1 MSPAAR
7 NEDLDDARFRDLVV
21 HAAVMRSAHRWC
33 KRTPNRQRPERTRML
48 DRQAQIRPTR
58 VQSSG
63 ERHKR
68 PGPVKSPPTRDA
80 PDERNGLATC
90 SQSVPRKTAQMATP
104 LATNI
109 PSVAPVTNPI
119 AQHHQLGI
127 SFHQAIRRLA
137 SEIQFLHNN
146 APLRPVAP

>member
-1 MSPAAR
+1 
-7 NEDLDDARFRDLVV
+7 
-21 HAAVMRSAHRWC
+21 
-33 KRTPNRQRPERTRML
+33 
-48 DRQAQIRPTR
+48 
-58 VQSSG
+58 
-63 ERHKR
+63 
-68 PGPVKSPPTRDA
+68 
-80 PDERNGLATC
+80 
-90 SQSVPRKTAQMATP
+90 MATP

-127 SFHQAIRRLA
+127 SFHHAIRRLA